1 MPYEG
6 LGARHTTVA
15 TKVCKHGQVVAED
28 GFVGSAFKVT
38 QISRFVDPTGAT
50 IQDIQIGEP
59 VEIQLNGVHEAPASG
74 NLAAA
79 AVGND
84 VYINTAN
91 NTLGLAAQ
99 GITTGNLNA
108 GWLPVGKITE
118 IDNTRSPAVCR
129 INGNV
134 KALVKTGTGG

>member
-15 TKVCKHGQVVAED
+15 TKACKHGQIVAED
-28 GFVGSAFKVT
+28 GFCGEAFKVA
-38 QISRFVDPTGAT
+38 QIGRFVDPTSAT
-50 IQDIQIGEP
+50 IQDIAIGEP
-59 VEIQLNGVHEAPASG
+59 MEIQLNGVHEAAASG

-108 GWLPVGKITE
+108 GWLPVGKVTE
-118 IDNTRSPAVCR
+118 VDTSRTPAVVR